1 MGITVADC
9 MKLTALRES
18 KVVAGSKGMN
28 NIVAS
33 ISVLEYADVASL
45 VEVLF
50 MGSELVITGL
60 ITIKDDVPAQ
70 CAVVR
75 HLYEMGEVGLILYY
89 VGIFIPRLDERV
101 VRTADELGFPLILMP
116 ENRRDLRYSE
126 VIYEVMEAIFKD
138 RLQETYFVNEM
149 LERISML
156 QGHQRTIVTVLRMIS
171 DRIRCSILLT
181 DRSFTALNIA
191 AWPMAATLNEQEVLD
206 YYKNRP
212 AAFLETSPGK
222 LMLNEKEV
230 FVDCQPVVLENGF
243 IMNVIIISESAA
255 HYDDITAQAAE
266 VIQLFV
272 NIWRLNNDNSGCAEL
287 FRAIMNDDPVKMRR
301 LAEILH
307 VDVASIHVMW
317 VIKSEDKNL
326 PAKKQAGINTKLLI
340 KTKAFLQEHNRVAM
354 VDIFEGSIVGF
365 MSNPACID
373 QVNSL
378 AETFMEETRDADMK
392 VSLTLCSD
400 LQNTAE
406 VREAYMMII
415 EYFESA
421 RVIYP
426 HKRIITIEEVR
437 FACRCRMVINQG
449 EKAVARQLLPL
460 RPLRGDDAKQEKEL
474 VITLETYLLDA
485 QTNVQLAGRLLFL
498 HKNTIKYR
506 LGKIN
511 ERLNYNVLKLPEAY
525 DLYTA
530 VALER
535 LLRESN

>member
-28 NIVAS
+28 NIVSS

-60 ITIKDDVPAQ
+60 ITVKDDVPAQ
-70 CAVVR
+70 CAVVQ
-75 HLYEMGEVGLILYY
+75 HLHEMGEVGLILYY
-89 VGIFIPRLDERV
+89 VGIFMPRLDERV
-101 VRTADELGFPLILMP
+101 IQTADELDFPLILMP
-116 ENRRDLRYSE
+116 ENRHDLRYSE

-156 QGHQRTIVTVLRMIS
+156 QSHQRTINTVLRMIS

-191 AWPMAATLNEQEVLD
+191 TWPMAATLNEQEVLA

-212 AAFLETSPGK
+212 AVLLETSPEK
-222 LMLNEKEV
+222 LKLNDKEI
-230 FVDCQPVVLENGF
+230 FVDCQPVVLENGSN
-243 IMNVIIISESAA
+243 MNVIILSENEA

-266 VIQLFV
+266 VIQLFI
-272 NIWRLNNDNSGCAEL
+272 NIWKLNNDNSGCAEL
-287 FRAIMNDDPVKMRR
+287 FRAILNDEPVKMRR

-307 VDVASIHVMW
+307 VDVASLHVMW
-317 VIKSEDKNL
+317 VLKNEDKYL
-326 PAKKQAGINTKLLI
+326 PLKKQAAVNTRLLI
-340 KTKAFLQEHNRVAM
+340 KAKSFLQEHNRVAM

-365 MSNPACID
+365 MSNPSCID

-378 AETFMEETRDADMK
+378 AETFMDDIKDIDTK
-392 VSLTLCSD
+392 VSLTLCTD
-400 LQNTAE
+400 LHNTAE
-406 VREAYMMII
+406 VREAYMLIQ
-415 EYFESA
+415 EYFEST
-421 RVIYP
+421 RVIFP
-426 HKRIITIEEVR
+426 HKKIITIEEVR
-437 FACRCRMVINQG
+437 FAYRCRMVINQG

-460 RPLRGDDAKQEKEL
+460 RPLRGEDTKQEREL
-474 VITLETYLLDA
+474 VTTLETYLLDTQA
-485 QTNVQLAGRLLFL
+485 NVQLTGQLLFL

-511 ERLNYNVLKLPEAY
+511 EKLNYNVLKLPEAY

-535 LLRESN
+535 LLRDSK